1 MIKLKDILNE
11 LSVVFEESD
20 SVIDEMKKKKSNV
33 LVTSKECRGNHE
45 RMIRRFLKK
54 TKKEKIIEQIRDKRY
69 YKKPSVK
76 KREERAKAE
85 RRRAREELKKIRA
98 LERRNRKK

>member
-1 MIKLKDILNE
+1 
-11 LSVVFEESD
+11 
-20 SVIDEMKKKKSNV
+20 MKKKKSNV
-33 LVTSKECRGNHE
+33 SVTSKECRGNHE

-54 TKKEKIIEQIRDKRY
+54 TKKEKIIEQIRDRRY

-98 LERRNRKK
+98 LERRNRKNR

>member
-1 MIKLKDILNE
+1 
-11 LSVVFEESD
+11 
-20 SVIDEMKKKKSNV
+20 MKKKKSNV
-33 LVTSKECRGNHE
+33 LVTSKECRGDQE

-54 TKKEKIIEQIRDKRY
+54 TKKEKIIEEIRDRRY

-98 LERRNRKK
+98 LERRNRKNR